1 MPRLL
6 RMDIK
11 VAVLTTIIIHLR
23 LTKTRIELIE
33 VVIIEVITIDENV
46 IMLVFNAKLAIK
58 TNQIVAVQVQVL

>member
-1 MPRLL
+1 MPRPL

-11 VAVLTTIIIHLR
+11 VAVITIIILLR
-23 LTKTRIELIE
+23 LTKTRIEVIE
-33 VVIIEVITIDENV
+33 VVIIEVITIDESV